1 LFSNSIENRNKN
13 GGNEKRK
20 GAGGEGYVVM
30 KM

>member
-13 GGNEKRK
+13 GGNENRER
-20 GAGGEGYVVM
+20 AGGEGYVVV